1 MTEFFCL
8 FVCIL
13 ISKNPNLKKRL
24 HHYIL
29 RKDYNTAF
37 GYTSKKTTVHTYTFN
52 QMFKVFKTIL
62 PTYSDL
68 IVYFSWKNKTTQER
82 YTTAYFKAKEFLFS
96 FSKNT
101 HLNEQEEMKYS
112 FQEKDA
118 VSGQSTSLMLHIL
131 L

>member
-1 MTEFFCL
+1 
-8 FVCIL
+8 
-13 ISKNPNLKKRL
+13 
-24 HHYIL
+24 
-29 RKDYNTAF
+29 
-37 GYTSKKTTVHTYTFN
+37 
-52 QMFKVFKTIL
+52 MFKVFKTIL

-82 YTTAYFKAKEFLFS
+82 YATAYFKAKEFLIIFS

-118 VSGQSTSLMLHIL
+118 VSGQSTALMLHIL

>member
-1 MTEFFCL
+1 
-8 FVCIL
+8 
-13 ISKNPNLKKRL
+13 
-24 HHYIL
+24 
-29 RKDYNTAF
+29 
-37 GYTSKKTTVHTYTFN
+37 
-52 QMFKVFKTIL
+52 MFKVFKTIL

-112 FQEKDA
+112 FQKKDA